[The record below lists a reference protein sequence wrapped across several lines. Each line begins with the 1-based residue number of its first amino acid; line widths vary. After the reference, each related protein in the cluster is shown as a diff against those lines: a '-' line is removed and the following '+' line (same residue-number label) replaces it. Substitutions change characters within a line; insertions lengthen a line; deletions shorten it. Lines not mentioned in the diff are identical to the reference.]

1 MKRAA
6 GRSMLMVLG
15 LAGAAFAGAGCAS
28 TDADWR
34 ERYLEKEKDS
44 SDLAAQVSS
53 ERSARATAVAQLE
66 QANAQIASLQREND
80 SLRGRP
86 GEAAVA
92 APSGAGD
99 AAANE
104 SVDRLKGKGFDA
116 YRTADGN
123 IAIVLPSDINFA
135 AGSKDLTPA
144 GRKAVDQ
151 IAAELEG
158 QFAGYSIRIEG
169 HTDGDPIKK
178 APFKDNWELGS
189 ERALSVLRTLVSDHK
204 VSPERLIPASRGETV
219 PVADNKSDKGKA
231 KNRRVEIVV
240 LVPHDSAMGK

>member
-1 MKRAA
+1 MKRFSRTALLGTLGLVGA
-6 GRSMLMVLG
+6 G
-15 LAGAAFAGAGCAS
+15 LAGTGCAA

-34 ERYLEKEKDS
+34 ERYLEKERDS
-44 SDLAAQVSS
+44 SDMAAQISS
-53 ERSARATAVAQLE
+53 ERSARATAVSQLEEARAQLAALE
-66 QANAQIASLQREND
+66 RENEALK
-80 SLRGRP
+80 SRP
-86 GEAAVA
+86 AEAAA
-92 APSGAGD
+92 EPAPAND

-104 SVDRLKGKGFDA
+104 SVDRLKTKGFDA

-123 IAIVLPSDINFA
+123 IAIVLPADINFA

-144 GRKAVDQ
+144 GKKAVDQ
-151 IAAELEG
+151 LSGELDG

-189 ERALSVLRTLVSDHK
+189 ERALSVLRTLVNDHK
-204 VSPERLIPASRGETV
+204 IAPERLVAASRGETV

-231 KNRRVEIVV
+231 KNRRVEVVV
-240 LVPHDSAMGK
+240 LVPHDSSMAK